1 MLRWPTRKE
10 TFMTEATRKILLC
23 SCEDTMPVDAAAVG
37 RGCPGTTVST
47 SHHLCRSEIAK
58 FTAAAREGGLTVAC
72 TQEEAAFRSAAEDAG
87 LSSELT
93 FVNVREMAGWS
104 SEAAAAGPK
113 MAALLAAAAVV
124 VPPPPAVTYVSEGI
138 ALILG
143 RNESAIA
150 AAKLLADHLDITV
163 LLTGDEDVPPPQASA
178 FPIRFGRVKS
188 AKGYLGAFE
197 VTIDGF
203 SEPAASSR
211 AKLVPGPVRNGA
223 VSKPH
228 VILDLTGRPPLFSAH
243 DLREGYLRADP
254 GDQSAVLAAVLKA
267 RELTGTFDKPR
278 YVTFKPDLCAHSRS
292 RITGCTRCLDVC
304 PAGAI
309 SPAGNMVA
317 IDPHICG
324 GCGSCAA
331 VCPTG
336 AASYAVPAA
345 DLLMQQL
352 RAALVAYR
360 TAGGTV
366 APLVLVHDRAHGQDV
381 ILAAARFGD
390 GLPAHA
396 IPLAV
401 SETTQLGIEQ
411 CSAALAYGAA
421 GVRVLTRAKPKHDIA
436 SLRATLEM
444 ASTLGRALGYGGA
457 ICSTIETD
465 DPDHLVAAL
474 RGPVLATPAKQP
486 SSFLPQGG
494 KRDIQ
499 RLALR
504 EMHRVAPAPVETV
517 ALPKGAP
524 FGAVNIKSEGCT
536 LCLACVAA
544 CPPHALTANDDRPQ
558 LNFDES
564 LCVQCGLCAAT
575 CPERVITL
583 DPRLN
588 FAAFSAGP
596 VTLKEEEP
604 FCCTRC
610 SKPFGVKS
618 TIDKITAKL
627 EGQHW
632 MFSGGNSSRLDLIR
646 MCDTCRVEV
655 VTNEGIDPYAGAAR
669 AAPKTSDDYLRERE
683 AAMLAK
689 IAKGDA

>member
-1 MLRWPTRKE
+1 
-10 TFMTEATRKILLC
+10 MTEVTRKILLC

-37 RGCPGTTVST
+37 RGCPGTVVTT
-47 SHHLCRSEIAK
+47 ARQLCRTEIAK
-58 FTAAAREGGLTVAC
+58 FIEAAQEGSVTVAC
-72 TQEEAAFRSAAEDAG
+72 TQEEPAFLSTAQDAG

-104 SEAAAAGPK
+104 SESKATGPK

-124 VPPPPAVTYVSEGI
+124 VPPPSAVSYTSDGVV
-138 ALILG
+138 LILG
-143 RNESAIA
+143 RNDSAIA

-163 LLTGDEDVPPPQASA
+163 LLNGEEDVPPPHASV

-188 AKGYLGAFE
+188 AKGHLGAFV

-203 SEPAASSR
+203 GQPAASSR
-211 AKLVPGPVRNGA
+211 AKLIPGPVRDGA
-223 VSKPH
+223 LSKPD
-228 VILDLTGRPPLFSAH
+228 VILDLTGRPALFSAP

-254 GDQSAVLAAVLKA
+254 DDQSAVLRSVLKA

-278 YVTFKPDLCAHSRS
+278 YITFKQELCAHSRS

-309 SPAGNMVA
+309 SPAGNSVA

-345 DLLMQQL
+345 DVLMQTL

-360 TAGGTV
+360 MAGGTV
-366 APLVLVHDRAHGQDV
+366 APLVLFHDRTHGQEL
-381 ILAAARFGD
+381 ILAAAQSGD

-396 IPLAV
+396 ITLV
-401 SETTQLGIEQ
+401 VNETTQLGIEQ
-411 CSAALAYGAA
+411 CAAALAYGAA
-421 GVRVLTRAKPKHDIA
+421 GVRVLTRSKPKHDIA
-436 SLRATLEM
+436 SLRATLDT
-444 ASTLGRALGYGGA
+444 ASTLGEALGYGEA
-457 ICSTIETD
+457 TCATIETD
-465 DPDHLVAAL
+465 DPAQLMSAL
-474 RGPVLATPAKQP
+474 REGAPASP
-486 SSFLPQGG
+486 AARTSSFLAQGG

-517 ALPKGAP
+517 ALPKGAQ
-524 FGAVNIKSEGCT
+524 FGAVHVKSDGCT
-536 LCLACVAA
+536 LCLACVSA

-575 CPERVITL
+575 CPERVIAL
-583 DPRLN
+583 EPRVN
-588 FAAFSAGP
+588 FAAFAAGP
-596 VTLKEEEP
+596 LTLKEEEP

-610 SKPFGVKS
+610 AKPFGVKS
-618 TIDKITAKL
+618 TIEKITAKL
-627 EGQHW
+627 EGRHW
-632 MFSGGNSSRLDLIR
+632 MFSGGNSGRLDLIR

-655 VTNEGIDPYAGAAR
+655 MTNEGIDPYAGPAR

>member
-1 MLRWPTRKE
+1 
-10 TFMTEATRKILLC
+10 MTEATSKILLC

-37 RGCPGTTVST
+37 RGCPEADVGTGR
-47 SHHLCRSEIAK
+47 HLCRSEIAT
-58 FTAAAREGGLTVAC
+58 FTAAAREGHVTVAC
-72 TQEEAAFRSAAEDAG
+72 TQEEVTFRSAAEDAG
-87 LSSELT
+87 LASSLA

-104 SEAAAAGPK
+104 DEAQAAGPK
-113 MAALLAAAAVV
+113 MAALLAAAAVA
-124 VPPPPAVTYVSEGI
+124 VPPPAAVTYTSEGVV
-138 ALILG
+138 LILG
-143 RNESAIA
+143 RNDSAIT

-163 LLTGDEDVPPPQASA
+163 LLTGEEDVLPPHASV

-188 AKGYLGAFE
+188 AKGHLGAFE

-203 SEPAASSR
+203 GEPAASSR
-211 AKLVPGPVRNGA
+211 ARLVPGPVRNGA
-223 VSKPH
+223 FSKPD
-228 VILDLTGRPPLFSAH
+228 VILDLTGRPPLFSAPG
-243 DLREGYLRADP
+243 LREGYLRADP
-254 GDQSAVLAAVLKA
+254 ADQSAVLNAVIEA
-267 RELTGTFDKPR
+267 RELSGTFDKPR
-278 YVTFKPDLCAHSRS
+278 YVTFKPELCAHSRS

-309 SPAGNMVA
+309 SPAGNTVA

-345 DLLMQQL
+345 DVLMQQI
-352 RAALVAYR
+352 RAALIAYR

-366 APLVLVHDRAHGQDV
+366 PPLVVFYDGTHGQDL
-381 ILAAARFGD
+381 ILAAARAGN

-401 SETTQLGIEQ
+401 TEITQPGIEQ
-411 CSAALAYGAA
+411 FGAALAYGAA
-421 GVRVLTRAKPKHDIA
+421 GVRVLTRAKPRHDIA

-444 ASTLGRALGYGGA
+444 ASTLGEALGYGGA
-457 ICSTIETD
+457 TCATIETD
-465 DPDHLVAAL
+465 DPEHLMAAL
-474 RGPVLATPAKQP
+474 REATTASPAVRP

-504 EMHRVAPAPVETV
+504 EMHRAAPTPVSSV

-524 FGAVNIKSEGCT
+524 FGAVHVRSEGCT
-536 LCLACVAA
+536 LCLACVSA
-544 CPPHALTANDDRPQ
+544 CPPHALAANDDRPQ
-558 LNFDES
+558 LTFDES

-583 DPRLN
+583 EPRLN
-588 FAAFSAGP
+588 FAAFTAGP
-596 VTLKEEEP
+596 LTLKEEEP

-610 SKPFGVKS
+610 AMPFGVKS
-618 TIDKITAKL
+618 TIEKITAKL

-646 MCDTCRVEV
+646 MCDTCRVDV
-655 VTNEGIDPYAGAAR
+655 VTNDGIDPYAGPAR